1 MIPLKKTIYILSI
14 LFIANLAK
22 GQDNKLTLSS
32 ALEQALEN
40 NYGLIIS
47 RASLDVAEI
56 TNNWGTA
63 GRYPTIGFDL
73 ADNNNYELNNSVY
86 TNRLSS
92 GIGLDWLLFDGFRVN
107 ISKLR
112 LENLEELTS
121 GQLAVQVESTIE
133 DIILVYYSVLL
144 QKEQLKVLE
153 TVRQLSDD
161 RYQYE
166 LKKKSLGGSVTYNV
180 LQAQNVFLT
189 DKANHMNQEMLVRNT
204 TRNLNFMM
212 GVEPSQTWEFTEAFE
227 ADTSDYILA
236 DLLSKMKADNQA
248 LKNQYTGLLLKE
260 NETSLQKSAYYP
272 SISLGAGMDYGHT
285 WSYSGGVQTFN
296 IETILPYGNVRLSFD
311 IYSAGTR
318 KRGVEI
324 ARINEDIAKVE
335 VDQMEHALTNELF
348 NLFDYHEV
356 RLELLNVA
364 SENLE
369 AAELNLSISE
379 DKYRSGVINSFNYR
393 DIQLIYL
400 SVSYQRLQAVYNLIS
415 SKAGLTRITGG
426 FLAYR
431 DQEVQHLGSPGV
443 DT

>member
-14 LFIANLAK
+14 LFLANLAK
-22 GQDNKLTLSS
+22 GQENNLTLST

-47 RASLDVAEI
+47 KASLDVAEI
-56 TNNWGTA
+56 NNNWGTA
-63 GRYPTIGFDL
+63 GRYPTIAFD
-73 ADNNNYELNNSVY
+73 ASDNNNYELNSSVY
-86 TNRLSS
+86 TNRLSA
-92 GIGLDWLLFDGFRVN
+92 GVGLNWLLFDGFRVN
-107 ISKLR
+107 ITKSK
-112 LENLEELTS
+112 LENLEDLSS
-121 GQLAVQVESTIE
+121 GQLAVQVMSTIE
-133 DIILVYYSVLL
+133 DIIQVYYSVLL

-153 TVRQLSDD
+153 TVMQLSED

-166 LKKKSLGGSVTYNV
+166 MKKKSLGGSVTYNV
-180 LQAQNVFLT
+180 LQAKNVYLT
-189 DKANHMNQEMLVRNT
+189 DKANFMNQEMLVRNT

-212 GVEPSQTWEFTEAFE
+212 GVEPSKTWEFTEAFE

-236 DLLSKMKADNQA
+236 DLLSKMKADNQN
-248 LKNQYTGLLLKE
+248 LKNQYTSLLLKE

-272 SISLGAGMDYGHT
+272 SVSLGAGMDYGHT
-285 WSYSGGVQTFN
+285 WAYSGGSQTIN
-296 IETILPYGNVRLSFD
+296 NETIMPFGNVRLSFD
-311 IYSAGTR
+311 IYSAGVR

-324 ARINEDIAKVE
+324 AKINEEVAKVE
-335 VDQMEHALTNELF
+335 IDQMEHALTNELF
-348 NLFDYHEV
+348 NLYDYHTV

-364 SENLE
+364 DENLE

-415 SKAGLTRITGG
+415 SKASLANITGG
-426 FLAYR
+426 FLSYTA
-431 DQEVQHLGSPGV
+431 E
-443 DT
+443 

>member
-14 LFIANLAK
+14 LFIASFAK
-22 GQDNKLTLSS
+22 GQDNILTLST
-32 ALEQALEN
+32 ALEQALAN

-47 RASLDVAEI
+47 RADLQVAEI
-56 TNNWGTA
+56 NNNWGTA
-63 GRYPTIGFDL
+63 GRYPTIGFD
-73 ADNNNYELNNSVY
+73 ASDNNNYELNNSVY
-86 TNRLSS
+86 TNRLSA
-92 GIGLDWLLFDGFRVN
+92 GVGLNWVLFDGFRVN
-107 ISKLR
+107 FTKAK
-112 LENLEELTS
+112 LENLEDLTT

-153 TVRQLSDD
+153 TVMQLSDD

-189 DKANHMNQEMLVRNT
+189 DKANFMNQEMLVRNSI
-204 TRNLNFMM
+204 RNLNYMM

-227 ADTSDYILA
+227 ADTSEFILA
-236 DLLSKMKADNQA
+236 DLLSKMKADNQS
-248 LKNQYTGLLLKE
+248 LKNQYTGLLLRE
-260 NETSLQKSAYYP
+260 NETSLQKSAFYP
-272 SISLGAGMDYGHT
+272 SVSLGAGMDYGHT
-285 WSYSGGVQTFN
+285 WAYSGGAQSLN
-296 IETILPYGNVRLSFD
+296 SEILSPYGNVRLSFD
-311 IYSAGTR
+311 IYSAGVR

-324 ARINEDIAKVE
+324 ARINEEVAKVE
-335 VDQMEHALTNELF
+335 IDQMEHALTNELF
-348 NLFDYHEV
+348 NLFDFHEV
-356 RLELLNVA
+356 RIELLNVA
-364 SENLE
+364 DENLE

-400 SVSYQRLQAVYNLIS
+400 SVSYQRLQAVYNLIG

-426 FLAYR
+426 FLGYAA
-431 DQEVQHLGSPGV
+431 E
-443 DT
+443 

>member
-1 MIPLKKTIYILSI
+1 MKMIPLKKSIYILTI
-14 LFIANLAK
+14 LLLSVSVR
-22 GQDNKLTLSS
+22 GQDNILTLSS
-32 ALEQALEN
+32 ALEQALEK

-47 RASLDVAEI
+47 RADLQVAEI
-56 TNNWGTA
+56 NNNWGTA
-63 GRYPTIGFDL
+63 GRYPSIGFD
-73 ADNNNYELNNSVY
+73 ASDNNNYELNNSIY
-86 TNRLSS
+86 TNRLSA
-92 GIGLDWLLFDGFRVN
+92 GVGLNWLLFDGFRVN
-107 ISKLR
+107 FTKAK
-112 LENLEELTS
+112 LENLKDLTS

-166 LKKKSLGGSVTYNV
+166 LKKKSLGGSVTFNV

-189 DKANHMNQEMLVRNT
+189 DKANYMNQEMVVRNT
-204 TRNLNFMM
+204 IRNLNYMM
-212 GVEPSQTWEFTEAFE
+212 GKEPSQTWEFTEAFE
-227 ADTSDYILA
+227 ADTSGYILG
-236 DLLSKMKADNQA
+236 DLLSKMKADNQS

-272 SISLGAGMDYGHT
+272 SVSLGAGMDYGHT
-285 WSYSGGVQTFN
+285 WAYSGGAQSLNNATVT
-296 IETILPYGNVRLSFD
+296 PYGNVRLSFD
-311 IYSAGTR
+311 IYSAGVR

-324 ARINEDIAKVE
+324 ARINEDVAKVE
-335 VDQMEHALTNELF
+335 INQMEHALTNELF

-400 SVSYQRLQAVYNLIS
+400 NVSYRRLQAVYNLIS

-426 FLAYR
+426 FLGYAT
-431 DQEVQHLGSPGV
+431 E
-443 DT
+443 

>member
-14 LFIANLAK
+14 LLFSVSMR
-22 GQDNKLTLSS
+22 GQDNILTLST

-56 TNNWGTA
+56 NNNWGTA
-63 GRYPTIGFDL
+63 GRYPTIGFD
-73 ADNNNYELNNSVY
+73 ASDNNSYELNSSTY
-86 TNRLSS
+86 ANRLAA
-92 GIGLDWLLFDGFRVN
+92 GVGLNWLLFDGFRVN
-107 ISKLR
+107 FTKANLES
-112 LENLEELTS
+112 LENLTS

-133 DIILVYYSVLL
+133 NIILVYYSVLL

-153 TVRQLSDD
+153 TVMQLSDD

-189 DKANHMNQEMLVRNT
+189 DKANFLNQEMLVRNSI
-204 TRNLNFMM
+204 RNLNFML

-227 ADTSDYILA
+227 ADTSNFTLA
-236 DLLSKMKADNQA
+236 DLLSKMKADNQS
-248 LKNQYTGLLLKE
+248 LKNQYTSLLLRE
-260 NETSLQKSAYYP
+260 NETSMQKSAYYP
-272 SISLGAGMDYGHT
+272 SVSLGAGMDYGHN
-285 WSYSGGVQTFN
+285 WSYSGGAQTLN
-296 IETILPYGNVRLSFD
+296 SESILPYGNVRLSFD
-311 IYSAGTR
+311 IYSAGVR

-324 ARINEDIAKVE
+324 ARINEEVAKVE
-335 VDQMEHALTNELF
+335 IDQMEHALTNELF
-348 NLFDYHEV
+348 NLFDFHEV

-364 SENLE
+364 NENLA

-400 SVSYQRLQAVYNLIS
+400 SVSYQRLQAVYNLIG

-426 FLAYR
+426 FLGYAS
-431 DQEVQHLGSPGV
+431 E
-443 DT
+443 

>member
-1 MIPLKKTIYILSI
+1 MIALKKTIYILSI

-22 GQDNKLTLSS
+22 GQENNLTLSS

-56 TNNWGTA
+56 NNNWGTA
-63 GRYPTIGFDL
+63 GRYPTIGFD
-73 ADNNNYELNNSVY
+73 ASDNNSYELNSSTY
-86 TNRLSS
+86 ANRLSA
-92 GIGLDWLLFDGFRVN
+92 GVGLNWLLFDGFRVN
-107 ISKLR
+107 FTKAK
-112 LENLEELTS
+112 LENLEDLTS

-153 TVRQLSDD
+153 TVMQLSDD

-180 LQAQNVFLT
+180 LQAQNVYLT
-189 DKANHMNQEMLVRNT
+189 DKANFLNQEMLVRNSI
-204 TRNLNFMM
+204 RNLNFMM
-212 GVEPSQTWEFTEAFE
+212 GVEPSQTWEFIEAFE
-227 ADTSDYILA
+227 ADTSDFTLA
-236 DLLSKMKADNQA
+236 DLLSKMKADNQS
-248 LKNQYTGLLLKE
+248 LKNQYTSLLLSE
-260 NETSLQKSAYYP
+260 NETSLRKSAYYP
-272 SISLGAGMDYGHT
+272 SVSMGAGMDYSHN
-285 WSYSGGVQTFN
+285 WSYSGGAQTVN
-296 IETILPYGNVRLSFD
+296 SENILPYGNVRLSFD
-311 IYSAGTR
+311 IYSAGVR

-324 ARINEDIAKVE
+324 ARINEDVAKVE
-335 VDQMEHALTNELF
+335 IDQMEHALTNELF
-348 NLFDYHEV
+348 NLFDFHEV

-364 SENLE
+364 NENLA

-400 SVSYQRLQAVYNLIS
+400 SVSYQRLQAVYNLIG

-426 FLAYR
+426 FLGYAA
-431 DQEVQHLGSPGV
+431 E
-443 DT
+443 